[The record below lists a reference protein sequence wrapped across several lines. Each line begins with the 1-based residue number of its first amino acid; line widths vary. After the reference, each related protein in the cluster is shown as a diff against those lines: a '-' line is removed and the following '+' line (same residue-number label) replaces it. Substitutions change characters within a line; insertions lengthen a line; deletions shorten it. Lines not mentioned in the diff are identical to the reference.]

1 MKNARPFFSATLS
14 GLILNTASPV
24 LASQQS
30 QSSFI
35 PFRAMNKKF
44 SQIALVVIVLAN
56 INPVMA
62 ASKEANADL
71 STQKLDYHQNPNNT
85 IVAGLFDEIR
95 KTVEQIDETRH
106 NIEQRELQRKQQEQ
120 AIQERQARE
129 EERKRQQ
136 AELDAARK
144 AATEKQIQ
152 EAERRRQYFESLS
165 PEEKQAYIKEQ
176 QALRQKQVE
185 AGLFMGELLLRSFFS
200 GNGGS
205 KQDEEP
211 NFWCL
216 NHSYYDP
223 NCNVRPGY

>member
-1 MKNARPFFSATLS
+1 MKKAKPFFSATLPS
-14 GLILNTASPV
+14 LILNTA
-24 LASQQS
+24 S

-35 PFRAMNKKF
+35 PFRAMNQKF

-71 STQKLDYHQNPNNT
+71 STQKLDYHQNPNN
-85 IVAGLFDEIR
+85 ILVAGFFDDIR
-95 KTVEQIDETRH
+95 TIKDTIEGIDETRH

-120 AIQERQARE
+120 AIKERQARE
-129 EERKRQQ
+129 EERKRRQ

-165 PEEKQAYIKEQ
+165 PEQKQAYLQEQ
-176 QALRQKQVE
+176 QALRQKQAE
-185 AGLFMGELLLRSFFS
+185 ASLFMADFFLRALMS
-200 GNGGS
+200 GDGGS
-205 KQDEEP
+205 KQNEEP